1 MNRRILKIVSKSFFI
16 EMVQNSKSLRVM
28 GLFLLKP
35 ERRIWR
41 VRRKNKEK
49 VLFQKLQVQTPSN
62 GKGKKEKNNW

>member
-1 MNRRILKIVSKSFFI
+1 
-16 EMVQNSKSLRVM
+16 MVQNSKSLRVM